1 MSLID
6 IHTHQKKDS
15 PTALCAIYSAFDT
28 IATAGI
34 YSVGLHPMKVQNYDA
49 IAMESAFRAM
59 KKDAVWAIGE
69 VGLDKR
75 NKEHWDL
82 QVALFQQQITIANML
97 QKPLIIHC
105 VQAVD
110 ACLLYLQAAQV
121 PVVFH
126 GFRKGLPVAQKIL
139 QQGYYISFGSALLQD
154 AALQHCFKSIPLHQ
168 VFLETDEAPI
178 AIDTLYETAANLL
191 QTEIENVILPIQENF
206 KRVFKLA

>member
-6 IHTHQKKDS
+6 IHTHQKTDS
-15 PTALCAIYSAFDT
+15 PTALCAIYSNFEQVDAV
-28 IATAGI
+28 GI
-34 YSVGLHPMKVQNYDA
+34 HSVGLHPMMVQNYDA
-49 IAMESAFRAM
+49 IAIKSAFGAM
-59 KKDAVWAIGE
+59 QQDTVWAIGE

-82 QVALFQQQITIANML
+82 QVALFQQQITIANTL

-105 VQAVD
+105 VQALD
-110 ACLLYLQAAQV
+110 ACLLYLRAAQV
-121 PVVFH
+121 PVIFH

-139 QQGYYISFGSALLQD
+139 QQGYYISFGSALLKD
-154 AALQHCFKSIPLHQ
+154 AALQNCFKCIPLHQ
-168 VFLETDEAPI
+168 LFLETDDAPI
-178 AIDTLYETAANLL
+178 TIDALYETAANLL